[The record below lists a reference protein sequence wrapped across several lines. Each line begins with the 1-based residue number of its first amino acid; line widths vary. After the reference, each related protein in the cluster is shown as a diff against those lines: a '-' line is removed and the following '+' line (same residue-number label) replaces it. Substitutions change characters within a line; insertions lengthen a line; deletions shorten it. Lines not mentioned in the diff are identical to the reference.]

1 MLPKTH
7 NGILYFHSQLLETAS
22 GRRIIHG
29 FTCKSGD
36 ALESLD
42 KLIERVQSAWK
53 LKKLFTVKQVHGNDV
68 AVVGDKKD
76 NPDEYHKVEADAI
89 ISKTPNIAV
98 AVRTADC
105 VPILIVAPNQAVC
118 AVHGGWRGII
128 GGVIEK
134 AMMKLKDE
142 IGVKPQE
149 IFSAIGPHIG
159 ACCYEVGEDVACQF
173 EKRFGKEVAKSSNSG
188 KKMLDLALSA
198 KIALVRAG
206 VEPTNIDVLRICTK
220 CNPQWF
226 YSFRRDGKPC
236 GRQLSFIAL
245 GS

>member
-7 NGILYFHSQLLETAS
+7 NGILYFQSQLLENAS
-22 GRRIIHG
+22 GRKIIHG

-42 KLIERVQSAWK
+42 KLIERVQSAWA
-53 LKKLFTVKQVHGNDV
+53 LKKLITVKQVHGNDV
-68 AVVGDKKD
+68 AVVGNKKD
-76 NPDEYHKVEADAI
+76 NPDEYRKVEADAI
-89 ISKTPNIAV
+89 ITKAPNIAV

-105 VPILIVAPNQAVC
+105 VPILLVAPNQAVC

-128 GGVIEK
+128 GGVIES
-134 AMMKLKDE
+134 AVMKLKDE

-159 ACCYEVGEDVACQF
+159 DCCYEVGEDVAYQF
-173 EKRFGKEVAKSSNSG
+173 EKRFGEEVARSSNSG

-198 KIALVRAG
+198 KITLVRAG
-206 VEPTNIDVLRICTK
+206 IEPAHIDVLRICTK